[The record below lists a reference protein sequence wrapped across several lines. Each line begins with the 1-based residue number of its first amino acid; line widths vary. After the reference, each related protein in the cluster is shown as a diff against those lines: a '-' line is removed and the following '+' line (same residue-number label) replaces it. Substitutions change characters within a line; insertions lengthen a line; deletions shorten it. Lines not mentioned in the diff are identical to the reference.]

1 MCGCKLR
8 MKSLFAILLI
18 LSLGTPAQAQ
28 SLPERT
34 GLNWLLGISPST
46 EDFIREVV
54 LGELFEAEL
63 NKAAETRG
71 NAKTK
76 AFAAAM
82 LKEHNQTS
90 AQLRTLVQSGRVK
103 VSHPTAL
110 DATRAGQ
117 LAKLQSLSGPDFDA
131 EFEKLQ
137 NEIHRHHISLFERY
151 GSGGDHPDLKIFA
164 YRHLPHLREHW
175 RQIRGN

>member
-1 MCGCKLR
+1 MRYL
-8 MKSLFAILLI
+8 LAIALV
-18 LSLGTPAQAQ
+18 LSLGIPVHAQ
-28 SLPERT
+28 SLSERT

-54 LGELFEAEL
+54 LGELFETEL
-63 NKAAETRG
+63 SKAAESKG

-82 LKEHNQTS
+82 LKEHRQTS
-90 AQLRTLVQSGRVK
+90 AQLRALIQSGRVK
-103 VSHPTAL
+103 VSYPIAL
-110 DATRAGQ
+110 DTTRADQ
-117 LAKLQSLSGPDFDA
+117 LAKLQSLSGAEFDE

-137 NEIHRHHISLFERY
+137 AEIHEHAISLFERY

-164 YRHLPHLREHW
+164 YRHLPHLQEHW
-175 RQIRGN
+175 RQVRESKQ